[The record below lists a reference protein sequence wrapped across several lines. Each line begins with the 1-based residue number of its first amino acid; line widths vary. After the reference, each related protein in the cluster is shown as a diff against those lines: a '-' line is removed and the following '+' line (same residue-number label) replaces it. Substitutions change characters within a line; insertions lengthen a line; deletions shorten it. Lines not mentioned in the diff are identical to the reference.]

1 MGILPLALGG
11 SILTAPISDRVSEKL
26 TQFLNRRSVQSFMD
40 HLKQY
45 ELDFEA
51 THDGTIATSGHFL
64 ACLQSLCIVDRI
76 VSHVLEPHMDAP
88 TEEQLLAQLGK
99 EMLDYLAEAR
109 SQSPSYE
116 DRQTIE
122 VFLSEILKEVKDF
135 LSASRAPEQ
144 REPLYVTCQN
154 NAELRD
160 IKKTLGA
167 LDTKLSAS
175 TPPAEESPSSELPE
189 SFDAHIRTCNEA
201 LRKARNR
208 VDVYSMNKL
217 DFDAVY
223 ILPTLT
229 YVDNAPDFSF
239 PHYKFHHI
247 RNSYQNNLLA
257 FLQSVGRVATPLYE
271 QAKNI
276 CPDPGILADTKKSLI
291 GNLFAAEDIVYII
304 GGAGFGKSLFLRNL
318 EVNPNCL
325 AGFDQQPLLVLSGNI
340 KKLVRP
346 DGNLKP
352 MRLFLEECFA
362 NRTLVG
368 PDEPAPDFLS
378 RCLSAGRC
386 LILLD
391 ALDEVGNDKRDE
403 IHNLIIEYFKTYAPG
418 NHVCITSRDR
428 GFIPHEHITCLQ
440 INPITQVD
448 IAGYVDRFI
457 ALDRFDAEE
466 KDRFVEQASALAEKG
481 FVKGFLTLSLL
492 MAIYKNEQELPAN
505 KVLLYE
511 KCFEYMANT
520 REKGKKLLRNSE
532 TNECYDWTVLGHFMQ
547 DATFMGLAQLGL
559 PNNADIPK
567 RDVES
572 FLFDQYQNR
581 FFSPVECKAGIEQF
595 LQFCADRTEV
605 FIPSIRSNDYYRFYH
620 RSFYEYFY
628 AKYIELHTHT
638 VADTYQELCQFG
650 PDSEVFDLLVTL
662 YTRRNPNYLRELLS
676 YAFSQVEPTIGHQG
690 TASPYPLNTLVL
702 LMQAVGDVDYIRRF
716 ITLFL
721 TTKNRISQIHLDVE
735 YTLIQAIF
743 HKDPDYFMDQYRT
756 NMQGLLACVQKE
768 LMEFFYRFPDQC
780 DTLLSGIQK
789 SELRLA
795 PLNKQIGFSYIRI
808 FSDLPFGNEQIEQ
821 CIINLS
827 DGKYLYGKKR
837 LNHNKATSVLKIVKK
852 IRNLTVAQRARF
864 YQALVAHI

>member
-1 MGILPLALGG
+1 MGILPLELGG
-11 SILTAPISDRVSEKL
+11 SILTAPISDCISEKL

-64 ACLQSLCIVDRI
+64 ACLQSLYIVDHI

-99 EMLDYLAEAR
+99 EMLDYLTEAR

-122 VFLSEILKEVKDF
+122 VFLSGILKEVKDF

-189 SFDAHIRTCNEA
+189 SFDAYIRTCNEA

-239 PHYKFHHI
+239 P
-247 RNSYQNNLLA
+247 
-257 FLQSVGRVATPLYE
+257 
-271 QAKNI
+271 
-276 CPDPGILADTKKSLI
+276 
-291 GNLFAAEDIVYII
+291 
-304 GGAGFGKSLFLRNL
+304 
-318 EVNPNCL
+318 
-325 AGFDQQPLLVLSGNI
+325 
-340 KKLVRP
+340 
-346 DGNLKP
+346 
-352 MRLFLEECFA
+352 
-362 NRTLVG
+362 
-368 PDEPAPDFLS
+368 
-378 RCLSAGRC
+378 
-386 LILLD
+386 
-391 ALDEVGNDKRDE
+391 
-403 IHNLIIEYFKTYAPG
+403 
-418 NHVCITSRDR
+418 
-428 GFIPHEHITCLQ
+428 
-440 INPITQVD
+440 
-448 IAGYVDRFI
+448 YVDRFI

-532 TNECYDWTVLGHFMQ
+532 TNEFYDWTVLGHFMQ
-547 DATFMGLAQLGL
+547 GATFMGLAQLGL

-567 RDVES
+567 HDVES

-595 LQFCADRTEV
+595 LQFCTDRTEV

-662 YTRRNPNYLRELLS
+662 YTRRNPNYLRKLLS
-676 YAFSQVEPTIGHQG
+676 YAFSQVEPTIGHQD

-721 TTKNRISQIHLDVE
+721 TTKNRISQIRLDVE

-756 NMQGLLACVQKE
+756 NMQGLLACVEKE

-821 CIINLS
+821 CVINLS

-852 IRNLTVAQRARF
+852 TRNLTVAQRARF

>member
-1 MGILPLALGG
+1 MGILPLELGG
-11 SILTAPISDRVSEKL
+11 SILTAPISDCISEKL

-64 ACLQSLCIVDRI
+64 ACLQSLYIVDHI

-99 EMLDYLAEAR
+99 EMLDYLTEAR

-122 VFLSEILKEVKDF
+122 VFLSGILKEVKDF

-189 SFDAHIRTCNEA
+189 SFDAYIRTCNEA

-239 PHYKFHHI
+239 P
-247 RNSYQNNLLA
+247 
-257 FLQSVGRVATPLYE
+257 
-271 QAKNI
+271 
-276 CPDPGILADTKKSLI
+276 
-291 GNLFAAEDIVYII
+291 
-304 GGAGFGKSLFLRNL
+304 
-318 EVNPNCL
+318 
-325 AGFDQQPLLVLSGNI
+325 
-340 KKLVRP
+340 
-346 DGNLKP
+346 
-352 MRLFLEECFA
+352 
-362 NRTLVG
+362 
-368 PDEPAPDFLS
+368 
-378 RCLSAGRC
+378 
-386 LILLD
+386 
-391 ALDEVGNDKRDE
+391 
-403 IHNLIIEYFKTYAPG
+403 
-418 NHVCITSRDR
+418 
-428 GFIPHEHITCLQ
+428 
-440 INPITQVD
+440 
-448 IAGYVDRFI
+448 YVDRFI

-532 TNECYDWTVLGHFMQ
+532 TNEFYDWTVLGHFMQ
-547 DATFMGLAQLGL
+547 GATFMGLAQLGL

-567 RDVES
+567 HDVES

-595 LQFCADRTEV
+595 LQFCTDRTEV

-662 YTRRNPNYLRELLS
+662 YTRRNPNYLRKLLS

-721 TTKNRISQIHLDVE
+721 TTKNRISQIRLDVE

-756 NMQGLLACVQKE
+756 NMQGLLACVEKE

-821 CIINLS
+821 CVINLS

-852 IRNLTVAQRARF
+852 TRNLTVAQRARF

>member
-1 MGILPLALGG
+1 MGILPLELGG
-11 SILTAPISDRVSEKL
+11 SILTAPISDCISEKL

-64 ACLQSLCIVDRI
+64 ACLQSLYIVDHI

-99 EMLDYLAEAR
+99 EMLDYLTEAR

-122 VFLSEILKEVKDF
+122 VFLSGILKEVKDF

-189 SFDAHIRTCNEA
+189 SFDAYIRTCNEA

-239 PHYKFHHI
+239 P
-247 RNSYQNNLLA
+247 
-257 FLQSVGRVATPLYE
+257 
-271 QAKNI
+271 
-276 CPDPGILADTKKSLI
+276 
-291 GNLFAAEDIVYII
+291 
-304 GGAGFGKSLFLRNL
+304 
-318 EVNPNCL
+318 
-325 AGFDQQPLLVLSGNI
+325 
-340 KKLVRP
+340 
-346 DGNLKP
+346 
-352 MRLFLEECFA
+352 
-362 NRTLVG
+362 
-368 PDEPAPDFLS
+368 
-378 RCLSAGRC
+378 
-386 LILLD
+386 
-391 ALDEVGNDKRDE
+391 
-403 IHNLIIEYFKTYAPG
+403 
-418 NHVCITSRDR
+418 
-428 GFIPHEHITCLQ
+428 
-440 INPITQVD
+440 
-448 IAGYVDRFI
+448 YVDRFI

-547 DATFMGLAQLGL
+547 GATFMGLAQLGL

-567 RDVES
+567 HDVES

-595 LQFCADRTEV
+595 LQFCTDRTEV

-650 PDSEVFDLLVTL
+650 PDSGVFDLLVTL
-662 YTRRNPNYLRELLS
+662 YTRRNPNYLRKLLS
-676 YAFSQVEPTIGHQG
+676 YAFSQVEPTIGHQD

-721 TTKNRISQIHLDVE
+721 TTKNRISQIRLDVE

-756 NMQGLLACVQKE
+756 NMQGLLACVEKE

-821 CIINLS
+821 CVINLS

-852 IRNLTVAQRARF
+852 TRNLTVAQRARF

>member
-1 MGILPLALGG
+1 MGILPLELGG
-11 SILTAPISDRVSEKL
+11 SILTAPISDCISEKL

-64 ACLQSLCIVDRI
+64 ACLQSLYIVDHI

-99 EMLDYLAEAR
+99 EMLDYLTEAR

-122 VFLSEILKEVKDF
+122 VFLSGILKEVKDF

-189 SFDAHIRTCNEA
+189 SFDAYIRTCNEA

-239 PHYKFHHI
+239 P
-247 RNSYQNNLLA
+247 
-257 FLQSVGRVATPLYE
+257 
-271 QAKNI
+271 
-276 CPDPGILADTKKSLI
+276 
-291 GNLFAAEDIVYII
+291 
-304 GGAGFGKSLFLRNL
+304 
-318 EVNPNCL
+318 
-325 AGFDQQPLLVLSGNI
+325 
-340 KKLVRP
+340 
-346 DGNLKP
+346 
-352 MRLFLEECFA
+352 
-362 NRTLVG
+362 
-368 PDEPAPDFLS
+368 
-378 RCLSAGRC
+378 
-386 LILLD
+386 
-391 ALDEVGNDKRDE
+391 
-403 IHNLIIEYFKTYAPG
+403 
-418 NHVCITSRDR
+418 
-428 GFIPHEHITCLQ
+428 
-440 INPITQVD
+440 
-448 IAGYVDRFI
+448 YVDRFI

-481 FVKGFLTLSLL
+481 FVKGFLMLSLL

-532 TNECYDWTVLGHFMQ
+532 TNEFYDWTVLGHFMQ
-547 DATFMGLAQLGL
+547 GATFMGLAQLGL

-567 RDVES
+567 HDVES

-595 LQFCADRTEV
+595 LQFCTDRTEV

-662 YTRRNPNYLRELLS
+662 YTRRNPNYLRKLLS
-676 YAFSQVEPTIGHQG
+676 YAFSQVEPTIGHQD

-721 TTKNRISQIHLDVE
+721 TTKNRISQIRLDVE

-756 NMQGLLACVQKE
+756 NMQGLLACVEKE

-821 CIINLS
+821 CVINLS

-852 IRNLTVAQRARF
+852 TRNLTVAQRARF